1 MTMFCHADIA
11 AGYSTSSYTRIKME
25 SYSAEEQ
32 ERARS
37 TSGPGIPIATVMTA
51 NENWRGKNDPA
62 ERRRI
67 QNRLN
72 QRAFRQRQRA
82 GESPKQYKPRSMSS
96 ASQQDDSESESSDS
110 DSDDE
115 ADSPQSGSSV
125 PTSSVQGRAVSETA
139 GSQSTRVTDPQTGRV
154 WDELA
159 QLINRNF
166 LSATV
171 ANAQHLGLDL
181 SALQGGTP
189 VRTPRVTDRQI
200 PAALNPVELQYQV
213 PHDPLIDTI
222 PHARLRFNI
231 LRAIAQ
237 GQLDSTTFCK
247 CVRASGALELLNG
260 SWQRGGLVVWS
271 FPEQV
276 ASWELSEPF
285 VRRWACLLEGC
296 EDLIAATNA
305 WRSRRGERLFPV
317 SISRSDQMMRH

>member
-1 MTMFCHADIA
+1 MTVFCHADIA
-11 AGYSTSSYTRIKME
+11 PGYTTSHYTKIKME
-25 SYSAEEQ
+25 RYTAEEQ
-32 ERARS
+32 ERATSS
-37 TSGPGIPIATVMTA
+37 TGPGIPIATVMTA

-82 GESPKQYKPRSMSS
+82 GESPKQYKPRCMSS
-96 ASQQDDSESESSDS
+96 ASQQDDS
-110 DSDDE
+110 SDDDDDDDD
-115 ADSPQSGSSV
+115 DSESGSSV
-125 PTSSVQGRAVSETA
+125 PSSSAEGRASSETA
-139 GSQSTRVTDPQTGRV
+139 GSPSNRVRDPAGRV

-166 LSATV
+166 MAATV
-171 ANAQHLGLDL
+171 TNAQHLGLDL
-181 SALQGGTP
+181 GALQAGTP
-189 VRTPRVTDRQI
+189 VRTPRITNRQV
-200 PAALNPVELQYQV
+200 PAALTPVEVQYQV

-237 GQLDSTTFCK
+237 GKLDSTTSCK
-247 CVRASGALELLNG
+247 CVRASGALELVSG
-260 SWQRGGLVVWS
+260 SWQRRGLVIWS

-285 VRRWACLLEGC
+285 IRRWAFLLEGC

-305 WRSRRGERLFPV
+305 WRSKRGERLFPA
-317 SISRSDQMMRH
+317 SLNRSDQMTRH